1 MATKNVP
8 VDKKLWSQIQSL
20 AKGERK
26 SPVTKG
32 GETANPVN
40 EGKGF
45 KVFPS
50 AYANGWLVRTYKK
63 RGGGYRSS

>member
-1 MATKNVP
+1 MARKNVP

-32 GETANPVN
+32 GETASPVN
-40 EGKGF
+40 DGEGF

-50 AYANGWLVRTYKK
+50 AYATGWGLAQYK
-63 RGGGYRSS
+63 RLGGKW